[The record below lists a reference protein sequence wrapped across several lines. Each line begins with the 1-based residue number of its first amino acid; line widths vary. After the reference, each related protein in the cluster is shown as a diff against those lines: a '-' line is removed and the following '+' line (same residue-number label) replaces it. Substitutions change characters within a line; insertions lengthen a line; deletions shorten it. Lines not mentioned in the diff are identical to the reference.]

1 MIAATGRPVLA
12 LLDPAQIPL
21 VTAPTALAGLTAGVL
36 AAVALAG
43 DHSPA
48 AREAFTASVLDARS
62 NPKRDYGYSRGFL
75 AGVELAKTELA
86 ALAANI
92 LGEQS

>member
-1 MIAATGRPVLA
+1 MNASTGRPVLA

-21 VTAPTALAGLTAGVL
+21 VTVPTALAGLTAGVL

-43 DHSPA
+43 DHSA
-48 AREAFTASVLDARS
+48 AGRRAFAAAVLDARS
-62 NPKRDYGYSRGFL
+62 NPKRDYAYSRAFL

-86 ALAANI
+86 ALAAT
-92 LGEQS
+92 LGSIN

>member
-1 MIAATGRPVLA
+1 MIASTGRPVLA
-12 LLDPAQIPL
+12 LLDAAQIPL
-21 VTAPTALAGLTAGVL
+21 VTAPSALAGLTAGVL

-43 DHSPA
+43 DHSATARA
-48 AREAFTASVLDARS
+48 AFAASVLDARS
-62 NPKRDYGYSRGFL
+62 NPKRDYDYSRAFL
-75 AGVELAKTELA
+75 AGVELAKSELA